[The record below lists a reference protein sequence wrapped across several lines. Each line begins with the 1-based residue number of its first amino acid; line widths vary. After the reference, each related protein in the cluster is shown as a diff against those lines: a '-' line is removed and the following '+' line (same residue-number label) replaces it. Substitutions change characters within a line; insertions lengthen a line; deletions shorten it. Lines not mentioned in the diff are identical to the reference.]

1 MSRMAT
7 FLVTYVGFSSDV
19 YPQLKQM
26 PPRWKYEAVS
36 ADAAVGHVKRHIKV
50 ACNKYP
56 VPKAAIHK
64 VVSCRVRKYTSYCL

>member
-1 MSRMAT
+1 MNRVKY
-7 FLVTYVGFSSDV
+7 FGLSSDV
-19 YPQLKQM
+19 YHQLKQM